1 MGNKQSARVDIPE
14 ADSGEGG
21 AESAA
26 QRSPNGAAV
35 YKFEDGAWSL
45 QTAACN
51 PEFDDEGDD
60 NAPKWVMDVRARRVV
75 QCPTE
80 CLCFLL

>member
-14 ADSGEGG
+14 ADAGEG
-21 AESAA
+21 ADTAA
-26 QRSPNGAAV
+26 QRSPNGGAL
-35 YKFEDGAWSL
+35 YKFDEGEWKL

-60 NAPKWVMDVRARRVV
+60 NAPKWVLDVRCARM
-75 QCPTE
+75 PTSLIFRIRFE
-80 CLCFLL
+80 SM